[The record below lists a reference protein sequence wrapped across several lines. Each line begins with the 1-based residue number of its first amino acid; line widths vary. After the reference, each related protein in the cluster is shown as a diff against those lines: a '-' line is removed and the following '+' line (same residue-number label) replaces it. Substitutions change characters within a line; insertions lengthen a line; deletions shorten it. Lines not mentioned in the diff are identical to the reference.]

1 VDTTKAIEFLVFNR
15 EQASD
20 LVINVGLG
28 INAKG
33 YVTKDGV
40 AIKCECCGRMVKP
53 DQVGNIVPGSTKV
66 YCDNPS
72 CFAEYVDK
80 YLWE

>member
-1 VDTTKAIEFLVFNR
+1 MKEIEFLVFNR
-15 EQASD
+15 EQVSD
-20 LVINVGLG
+20 LVINVGLR

-40 AIKCECCGRMVKP
+40 ATKCECCGRGVKVEH
-53 DQVGNIVPGSTKV
+53 VGNIVPGSTKI